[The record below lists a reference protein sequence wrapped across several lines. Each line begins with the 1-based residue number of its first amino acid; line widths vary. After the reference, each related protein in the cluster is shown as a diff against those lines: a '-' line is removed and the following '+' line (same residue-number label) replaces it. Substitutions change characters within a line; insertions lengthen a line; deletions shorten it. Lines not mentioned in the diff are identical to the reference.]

1 MGRRPVVL
9 MWRSLASPTSPPAKI
24 ATSLVFSM
32 VEEIIFFIAGCSLI
46 MGTLFNPK
54 VENSLKI
61 LTYTI

>member
-32 VEEIIFFIAGCSLI
+32 VEEIFFIAGCSLI
-46 MGTLFNPK
+46 MGTLFNQK
-54 VENSLKI
+54 LKI
-61 LTYTI
+61 L